1 MRARW
6 VVAVS
11 ALPALCALASC
22 GKTVDSV
29 GYNGTSGVHLNK
41 VMGPATYPNPFKDLG
56 KTDAEIAVKIADTF
70 QRLFYGDPNLQA
82 IYVPM
87 GTDQAYIQDTLH
99 LDRRTEGIGLAMM
112 ICIQLDKR
120 AEFDRLWTYA
130 DTQMK
135 QKDPPRRGYFESR
148 CDTLTA
154 TTVPCDDP
162 YGEQQMVTA
171 LIFANDRWGSGTG
184 PVNYEAG
191 ALALLDVMRH
201 KQDENGGVVG
211 GITDTF
217 DSTTALPVHL
227 PEVMFAGVGR
237 PSIVMPAY
245 YDLWAQ
251 ATGDQFWTRAAAAA
265 RSYWKNSAHPA
276 TGLMPVR
283 ATLSDGK
290 PDAYWDMFDAE
301 SYRAHVNI
309 ALDWAW
315 ARGEKDE
322 WEVAEANSLLA
333 FFTMKGMATYGAA
346 YSIDGTEVIDS
357 QRDFALIAVNG
368 TIAMVADRPGKDG
381 YMNAVWEM
389 STPTGPARYYS
400 GILDLTA
407 LLILSGQYR
416 VW

>member
-1 MRARW
+1 
-6 VVAVS
+6 VS

-22 GKTVDSV
+22 GKTTDSV
-29 GYNGTSGVHLNK
+29 GYNGVGGVRLNK
-41 VMGPATYPNPFKDLG
+41 VTGPTTYPTPFKGLS
-56 KTDAEIAVKIADTF
+56 KTDTEIATKIADTF
-70 QRLFYGDPNLQA
+70 QKLFYGDPNLQA

-87 GTDQAYIQDTLH
+87 GTEQAYIQDTLH
-99 LDRRTEGIGLAMM
+99 GDVRTEGIGLAMM

-135 QKDPPRRGYFESR
+135 QKDPPRRGYFESS
-148 CDTLTA
+148 CDTLLA
-154 TTVPCDDP
+154 TTTPCDDP

-191 ALALLDVMRH
+191 AVALLEVMRH
-201 KQDENGGVVG
+201 KEDENGGIVDS
-211 GITDTF
+211 ITNTF
-217 DSTTALPVHL
+217 DATTALPYHL
-227 PEVMFAGVGR
+227 PVLASPVVGR

-251 ATGDQFWTRAAAAA
+251 ATGDPFWTRAAAAA
-265 RSYWKNSAHPA
+265 RSYWKKSAHPM

-283 ATLSDGK
+283 ATFDGE
-290 PDAYWDMFDAE
+290 PDAYWDMFDSEA
-301 SYRAHVNI
+301 YRAHVNM

-315 ARGEKDE
+315 AKGEKDD
-322 WEVAEANSLLA
+322 WEVEEAKNLLA
-333 FFTMKGMATYGAA
+333 FFTSKGRETYGSA
-346 YSIDGTEVIDS
+346 YSLDGTEVIDS
-357 QRDFALIAVNG
+357 LRDLALIAVNG
-368 TIAMVADRPGKDG
+368 TTAMVAGGAGSDF
-381 YMNAVWEM
+381 YLNAVWDM
-389 STPTGPARYYS
+389 STQTGLARYYS
-400 GILDLTA
+400 GILHLTA

>member
-1 MRARW
+1 MRASW

-11 ALPALCALASC
+11 ALPTLCALASC

-29 GYNGTSGVHLNK
+29 GSDAVRLNK
-41 VMGPATYPNPFKDLG
+41 VTGPATYPNPFKDLS
-56 KTDAEIAVKIADTF
+56 KPDAEVAAKIADTF
-70 QRLFYGDPNLQA
+70 QKLFYGDPNLQA
-82 IYVPM
+82 IYVPT

-99 LDRRTEGIGLAMM
+99 GDIRTEGIGLAMM

-135 QKDPPRRGYFESR
+135 QTEPPRRGYFESS

-154 TTVPCDDP
+154 TTMPCDDP

-171 LIFANDRWGSGTG
+171 LIFAHHRWGSTSG
-184 PVNYEAG
+184 PVDYEAG

-201 KQDENGGVVG
+201 KEDENGGIVA
-211 GITDTF
+211 GITNTF
-217 DSTTALPVHL
+217 DSTTALPYHL
-227 PEVMFAGVGR
+227 PVQASPVVGR

-245 YDLWAQ
+245 YDLWAE
-251 ATGDQFWTRAAAAA
+251 ATGDPFWTRAAVAA
-265 RSYWKNSAHPA
+265 RAYWQKSAHGT

-283 ATLSDGK
+283 ATFEGV
-290 PDAYWDMFDAE
+290 PDAYWDMFDSEA
-301 SYRAHVNI
+301 YRAHVNM

-315 ARGEKDE
+315 AKGEKDA
-322 WEVAEANSLLA
+322 WEVTEANKLLA
-333 FFTMKGMATYGAA
+333 FFTGKGVLTYGSA

-368 TIAMVADRPGKDG
+368 TIAMVATNAGKDA
-381 YMNAVWEM
+381 YVNAVWDM
-389 STPTGPARYYS
+389 STQTGLARYYS
-400 GILDLTA
+400 GILYLTA

-416 VW
+416 VWGP